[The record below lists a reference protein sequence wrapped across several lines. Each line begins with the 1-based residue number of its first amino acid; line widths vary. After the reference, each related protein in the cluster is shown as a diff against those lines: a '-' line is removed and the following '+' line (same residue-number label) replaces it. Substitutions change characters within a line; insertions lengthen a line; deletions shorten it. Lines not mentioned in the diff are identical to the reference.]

1 MSLPLSLSCVLVWDA
16 LTRTWVTEAQNTST
30 YVNLTRLTAFKQNS
44 NDLQGGEES
53 RELVSHLKYQI
64 QTSTERFLLL
74 LRERSLGCNHEWHAR
89 FDDVSIL
96 HTVSHFPNVSM
107 ALKKWPSGNAVGP
120 DLGFDMISRNSS
132 VDWEVPAR
140 DSALT
145 GLTSNF
151 ETSMNTPGSSTS
163 SNGSQHT
170 PGCLSH
176 PQSTQF
182 LIQFSDGLPEP
193 HRGSSDGS
201 SSSMSTLPNV
211 ETTSDY
217 LFNSQPPQ
225 SYSNHYPPFYVPP
238 EMTPSSKFSG
248 PCHWNQPLQNTSID
262 FGQPAPGGLPFDYT
276 SFLSAEE
283 MLQTT
288 LSPNAQTS
296 TQEHSPPQDNKN
308 PRYTTEQ
315 SAACQQQWPTILFD
329 T

>member
-1 MSLPLSLSCVLVWDA
+1 M
-16 LTRTWVTEAQNTST
+16 
-30 YVNLTRLTAFKQNS
+30 
-44 NDLQGGEES
+44 
-53 RELVSHLKYQI
+53 LKRI

-217 LFNSQPPQ
+217 LFNS
-225 SYSNHYPPFYVPP
+225 
-238 EMTPSSKFSG
+238 
-248 PCHWNQPLQNTSID
+248 
-262 FGQPAPGGLPFDYT
+262 
-276 SFLSAEE
+276 
-283 MLQTT
+283 
-288 LSPNAQTS
+288 
-296 TQEHSPPQDNKN
+296 
-308 PRYTTEQ
+308 
-315 SAACQQQWPTILFD
+315 
-329 T
+329 

>member
-151 ETSMNTPGSSTS
+151 ETSMNLHRVL
-163 SNGSQHT
+163 SQ
-170 PGCLSH
+170 
-176 PQSTQF
+176 
-182 LIQFSDGLPEP
+182 D
-193 HRGSSDGS
+193 
-201 SSSMSTLPNV
+201 
-211 ETTSDY
+211 
-217 LFNSQPPQ
+217 
-225 SYSNHYPPFYVPP
+225 
-238 EMTPSSKFSG
+238 
-248 PCHWNQPLQNTSID
+248 
-262 FGQPAPGGLPFDYT
+262 
-276 SFLSAEE
+276 
-283 MLQTT
+283 
-288 LSPNAQTS
+288 
-296 TQEHSPPQDNKN
+296 
-308 PRYTTEQ
+308 
-315 SAACQQQWPTILFD
+315 
-329 T
+329 